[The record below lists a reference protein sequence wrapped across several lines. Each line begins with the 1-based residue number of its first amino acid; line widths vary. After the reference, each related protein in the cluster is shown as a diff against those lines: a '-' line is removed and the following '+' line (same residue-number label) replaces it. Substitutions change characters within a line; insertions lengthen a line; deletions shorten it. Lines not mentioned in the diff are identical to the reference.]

1 MTDPICT
8 YSARQLIAA
17 FEAKALSPVEVMQ
30 AILAQF
36 EKRNPAINALFGE
49 DPEGALEQA
58 RASENRWYH
67 DRPKGVLD
75 GLPIT
80 VKDSVRVRGFPSWHG
95 CRANMQ
101 NPLETEDAPPA
112 ARLKEAGAIIFAKT
126 AMPDIGMLACGV
138 SSAHGIVRNAWNTD
152 FNPGGSSA
160 GAATSVAAGIGPCSI
175 GTDGGGSV
183 RLPAAQCGLFGFK
196 PTNGRIPH
204 IPPDPIRSAGTL
216 TRNVADSAFLMNV
229 LAKPDNRDFGALPP
243 VETDYL
249 ESLDRDLAGL
259 KLGVM
264 MDIGFGP
271 ATTDEMTAAISRGV
285 KVFEKAG
292 AILEPVSLAF
302 DFDPM
307 EPVERYFKTRSFLE
321 FDTLTEEQKQ
331 QVLPYIAQWVAGAT
345 QITGI
350 ELADALAKIDR
361 VRTIIRQRFEN
372 YDLILSPVMP
382 MIGFPAEALGADNQN
397 PIDHIGYTA
406 LYNQT
411 GQPAASICC
420 GFSENGLPIGL
431 QIIGKR
437 YDDLGVLQL
446 SFVFEQQRELEIPW
460 PMS

>member
-1 MTDPICT
+1 MVNPICT
-8 YSARQLIAA
+8 YSAQQLISA
-17 FEAKALSPVEVMQ
+17 FEKKELSPVEAME
-30 AILAQF
+30 AILAQA
-36 EKRNPAINALFGE
+36 EKRNPSVNALYGE

-58 RASENRWYH
+58 RESEKRWSQNR
-67 DRPKGVLD
+67 PIGVLD

-80 VKDSVRVRGFPSWHG
+80 VKDSIRVRGFPSWHG
-95 CRANMQ
+95 CRANMRR
-101 NPLETEDAPPA
+101 PMETEDAPPA

-160 GAATSVAAGIGPCSI
+160 GAATAVAAGIGPCSI

-183 RLPAAQCGLFGFK
+183 RLPAAHCGLFGFK

-216 TRNVADSAFLMNV
+216 SRNVADSAFLMNV
-229 LAKPDNRDFGALPP
+229 LAKPDLRDFGALPP
-243 VETDYL
+243 VETDYVERL
-249 ESLDRDLAGL
+249 GRDLTGL
-259 KLGVM
+259 KLGVL

-271 ATTDEMTAAISRGV
+271 DASDEMIAAITGGV

-307 EPVERYFKTRSFLE
+307 EAVERYFKTRSFLE
-321 FDTLTEEQKQ
+321 FDALTDQQKQ

-345 QITGI
+345 RITGI
-350 ELADALAKIDR
+350 QLADAMAAIDR
-361 VRTIIRQRFEN
+361 IRAIICQRFES

-382 MIGFPAEALGADNQN
+382 VVGFPAEALGADSEN
-397 PIDHIGYTA
+397 PTAHIGYTA

-420 GFSENGLPIGL
+420 GFSSNGLPIGL

-437 YDDLGVLQL
+437 YNDLDVLQL
-446 SFVFEQQRELEIPW
+446 SFAFEQQRGLEIPW